1 MMIVRAGATGTEQ
14 KRRLG
19 RTVMA
24 ENRLLRSIALTG
36 WLIASMTLMG
46 CDDTRR
52 TARASTSVAEAEVST
67 ELPPS
72 QVSDEFLQATAT
84 VAAEAASVPHPVA
97 AAVVV
102 PPEPLPP
109 PQDNASTNPPAPAS
123 DNVSNAAANA
133 Q

>member
-1 MMIVRAGATGTEQ
+1 
-14 KRRLG
+14 
-19 RTVMA
+19 MA
-24 ENRLLRSIALTG
+24 EKRLLRSIALTG
-36 WLIASMTLMG
+36 SLIASIALIG
-46 CDDTRR
+46 CDDARR

-72 QVSDEFLQATAT
+72 QVSDAFLQATAT

-102 PPEPLPP
+102 PPEPPPLAPPP
-109 PQDNASTNPPAPAS
+109 PQDNAATNQPAPAA
-123 DNVSNAAANA
+123 DDGSNAGANA

>member
-1 MMIVRAGATGTEQ
+1 MAGT
-14 KRRLG
+14 RL
-19 RTVMA
+19 V
-24 ENRLLRSIALTG
+24 RSIAFTSSLM
-36 WLIASMTLMG
+36 ASMALVG
-46 CDDTRR
+46 CDDARR
-52 TARASTSVAEAEVST
+52 TAHASTTVAEAEVST

-102 PPEPLPP
+102 PPEPAPP
-109 PQDNASTNPPAPAS
+109 VQDNAATNQPAPAA
-123 DNVSNAAANA
+123 DNGSTAAGNA

>member
-1 MMIVRAGATGTEQ
+1 MAGTG
-14 KRRLG
+14 
-19 RTVMA
+19 
-24 ENRLLRSIALTG
+24 LLRSIALTG
-36 WLIASMTLMG
+36 SLIVSIALIG
-46 CDDTRR
+46 CNDTRR

-102 PPEPLPP
+102 PPEPPPPPP
-109 PQDNASTNPPAPAS
+109 PQDNAATNQPAPAS
-123 DNVSNAAANA
+123 DTASNAAGNA